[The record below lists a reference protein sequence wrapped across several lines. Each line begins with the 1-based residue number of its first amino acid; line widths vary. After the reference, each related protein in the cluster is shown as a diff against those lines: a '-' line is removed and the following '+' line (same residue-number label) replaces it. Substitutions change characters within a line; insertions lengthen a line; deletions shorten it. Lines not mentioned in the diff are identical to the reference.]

1 MLAAATAQQIR
12 ARAILACPFAAVR
25 TYTVTNFLRNNF
37 LRNPHDV
44 TCVEVYKIVWYLFT
58 IISILVIMNDLPE

>member
-1 MLAAATAQQIR
+1 MMLAAATAQQIR
-12 ARAILACPFAAVR
+12 AREILACPFAAVR

-44 TCVEVYKIVWYLFT
+44 TCVEVYKIV
-58 IISILVIMNDLPE
+58 